1 MTEFKEKIYVELLD
15 ELYQNI
21 SSASY
26 GPAGIIAVE
35 PPALKRA
42 IRQALLEK
50 LNSDCIIIDRN
61 KLKEKLEVKDYPP
74 FHNDDFNPNVMFV
87 TGLRVR
93 QYFDELTIARV
104 DIDILK
110 DRVKDGF
117 IYKLEECDFE

>member
-1 MTEFKEKIYVELLD
+1 MTEFKERLIHELLD

-21 SSASY
+21 SSATY

-61 KLKEKLEVKDYPP
+61 KFKSKIIVNDYEPYHTLDN
-74 FHNDDFNPNVMFV
+74 HNARLVSRLGFAQYVTPETLANVDM
-87 TGLRVR
+87 
-93 QYFDELTIARV
+93 
-104 DIDILK
+104 DILK
-110 DRVKDGF
+110 DRFKDAF
-117 IYKLEECDFE
+117 IEKLEECEF